1 MKKSEGKLLFNGI
14 GVSSGYAVAPVRVV
28 PQVHIKM
35 QKKQISEEEIE
46 IEKKRLLVAIETS
59 IRDLELLTRV
69 EGLESDIFQT
79 QIMLLQDVTWKKQVS
94 ELFDSKKLN
103 AESVLATF
111 MQGVVEQTGN
121 DKLISDLQD
130 VVDRVV
136 DILHGEK
143 LSIWLEAIDEPVVLV
158 SDVLSPSVVTN
169 LDPEKIL
176 GLVSGVGGMTSH
188 VSIVARSRKL
198 PMVAG
203 VESALEYLSDG
214 DQVVVDGV
222 MGVLIVR
229 PSQENI
235 SSYEEKKKKFDER
248 RSLKTS
254 SSDEKTVTKDGARV
268 RFMANIGVPTE
279 ASAVLFNGAE
289 GVGLFRTEHL
299 FFEVAMPDEEHQYQ
313 AYKDVLSKVSPYPVV
328 IRTLDGGGDK
338 PLPGLPV
345 AKEDNPFLGWR
356 SLRMSLDIPDIML
369 SQLRALYR
377 ASTHGNLKILFP
389 YVSSLEEWRTIKEL
403 CREAQSQLQNRGED
417 FDSSVP
423 LGMMLEVP
431 AAVFLIEE
439 FVAEVDFLSLGT
451 NDLIQFLLAVDRGNP
466 KVADRFNASHPA
478 LLRVIKKVVEAS
490 DKAKVQLSICG
501 EMASEK
507 KYIPLLIGLGV
518 KDLSLNP
525 WGVVDAKS
533 WVSGLNYQK
542 CVLLANKCL
551 SLDCPEKV
559 DFELNQFLMA

>member
-1 MKKSEGKLLFNGI
+1 MKKNEDKLLFNGI

-28 PQVHIKM
+28 PQVHIKI
-35 QKKQISEEEIE
+35 QKKKISDYKIE
-46 IEKKRLLVAIETS
+46 IEKKRLLLAIDSS
-59 IRDLELLTRV
+59 IRDLELLTSV
-69 EGLESDIFQT
+69 QGLESDIFQT
-79 QIMLLQDVTWKKQVS
+79 QIMLLQDSTWKQQVL
-94 ELFDSKKLN
+94 ELFDVEKLD

-111 MQGVVEQTGN
+111 MQGVIEQTGN

-130 VVDRVV
+130 VVDRLV

-143 LSIWLEAIDEPVVLV
+143 LSSWLEAIDEPVVLV

-169 LDPEKIL
+169 LDPNKVL
-176 GLVSGVGGMTSH
+176 GLISGVGGMTSH

-203 VESALEYLSDG
+203 VDSALEFLVDG

-222 MGVLIVR
+222 MGVLIIR
-229 PSQENI
+229 PTSDNI
-235 SSYEEKKKKFDER
+235 ESYEDKKKKFEER
-248 RSLKTS
+248 RDLKTA
-254 SSDEKTVTKDGARV
+254 SSDDKTMTKDGARV
-268 RFMANIGVPTE
+268 RFMANIGVPSE

-299 FFEVAMPDEEHQYQ
+299 FYEVAMPDEEQQYQ
-313 AYKDVLSKVSPYPVV
+313 AYKDVLSNVSPYPVV
-328 IRTLDGGGDK
+328 IRTLDAGGDK

-345 AKEDNPFLGWR
+345 PKEDNPFLGWR
-356 SLRMSLDIPDIML
+356 SIRMSLDIPDIML
-369 SQLRALYR
+369 RQLRALYR
-377 ASTHGNLKILFP
+377 ASTHGNLKIMFP

-403 CREAQSQLQNRGED
+403 CREAQSQLQTRGEN

-423 LGMMLEVP
+423 LGMMVEVP
-431 AAVFLIEE
+431 AAIFLIEE
-439 FVAEVDFLSLGT
+439 FAAEVDFLSLGT
-451 NDLIQFLLAVDRGNP
+451 NDLIQFLLAVDRGNAR
-466 KVADRFNASHPA
+466 VADRYNASHPA
-478 LLRVIKKVVEAS
+478 LLRVIQKVVIAAN
-490 DKAKVQLSICG
+490 KARVQLSICG

-525 WGVVDAKS
+525 WAVVDAKA
-533 WVSGLNYQK
+533 WVNELNYTK
-542 CVLLANKCL
+542 CELLATKCL
-551 SLDCPEKV
+551 GLDCPEKV

>member
-1 MKKSEGKLLFNGI
+1 MKKSEGKLFFDGI
-14 GVSSGYAVAPVRVV
+14 GVSSGYAIASLKMI
-28 PQVHIKM
+28 PQVHIKV
-35 QKKQISEEEIE
+35 QKEKISDIE
-46 IEKKRLLVAIETS
+46 VETEKKRLLTAIENS
-59 IRDLELLTRV
+59 VVDLELLTKV

-79 QIMLLQDVTWKKQVS
+79 QIMLLQDASWKKQIS
-94 ELFDSKKLN
+94 ELFDVKKLN

-111 MQGVVEQTGN
+111 MQGVIEQTGN
-121 DKLISDLQD
+121 DKLISDFQD
-130 VVDRVV
+130 VVDRII

-143 LSIWLEAIDEPVVLV
+143 LSNWLEQIEGPVVLV

-169 LDPEKIL
+169 LDPSKII
-176 GLVSGVGGMTSH
+176 GLVSGSGGMTSH

-203 VESALEYLSDG
+203 VESAIEYLSDG

-229 PSQENI
+229 PNNENLE
-235 SSYEEKKKKFDER
+235 SYQEKKIKFDER

-254 SSDEKTVTKDGARV
+254 SSDKKTSTKDGVRI

-313 AYKDVLSKVSPYPVV
+313 VYKDVLSKVSPYPVV

-338 PLPGLPV
+338 PLPGLSVP
-345 AKEDNPFLGWR
+345 KEDNPFLGWR
-356 SLRMSLDIPDIML
+356 SLRMSLDLPDIML

-389 YVSSLEEWRTIKEL
+389 YVSSLEEWRQIKEL
-403 CREAQSQLQNRGED
+403 CREAQSQLQNRGEH

-423 LGMMLEVP
+423 LGMMVEVP

-439 FVAEVDFLSLGT
+439 FAAEVDFLSLGT

-478 LLRVIKKVVEAS
+478 LLRVINRVVEV
-490 DKAKVQLSICG
+490 AKKFKIQLSICG

-533 WVSGLNYQK
+533 WVAGLNYKK
-542 CVLLANKCL
+542 CETLADKCL
-551 SLDCPEKV
+551 NLDCPEKV
-559 DFELNQFLMA
+559 DFELNQFLMN